1 MLLESIYRGSWHPI
15 DQDMPQTEAYKA
27 AFQRC
32 DELLNTLS
40 QSITPEQSEMLDA
53 LMEEKTSSVP
63 SSASSSSILPFQPVC
78 SWSAKSSSCCG
89 KNGSKLHNTCITSY
103 SVCPNQYDA
112 KAALLSGG
120 FCVR

>member
-53 LMEEKTSSVP
+53 LMEEKNLICSIECEQQFYFAF
-63 SSASSSSILPFQPVC
+63 SAGIQLEREIQQLLG
-78 SWSAKSSSCCG
+78 AENKRLLQN
-89 KNGSKLHNTCITSY
+89 KITTEI
-103 SVCPNQYDA
+103 
-112 KAALLSGG
+112 
-120 FCVR
+120 

>member
-32 DELLNTLS
+32 DELLNTLR
-40 QSITPEQSEMLDA
+40 QSITPKQSKMLDA

-63 SSASSSSILPFQPVC
+63 SSASSSSILLFSRYAAGARNSAVA
-78 SWSAKSSSCCG
+78 AKSLKSRTS
-89 KNGSKLHNTCITSY
+89 NTRS
-103 SVCPNQYDA
+103 P
-112 KAALLSGG
+112 LL
-120 FCVR
+120 FILY

>member
-78 SWSAKSSSCCG
+78 SWSVKFSSCC
-89 KNGSKLHNTCITSY
+89 KKEIIELYNSIHTHFIYFN
-103 SVCPNQYDA
+103 
-112 KAALLSGG
+112 
-120 FCVR
+120 

>member
-1 MLLESIYRGSWHPI
+1 I

-53 LMEEKTSSVP
+53 LMEEKNLICSIECEQQFYFAF
-63 SSASSSSILPFQPVC
+63 SAGMQLEREIQQLLHEGKNSSIYGRILSVTSEIKP
-78 SWSAKSSSCCG
+78 SDA
-89 KNGSKLHNTCITSY
+89 SK
-103 SVCPNQYDA
+103 P
-112 KAALLSGG
+112 
-120 FCVR
+120 